1 MSKSLHETWIDDV
14 LPKHSRLTSTV
25 IAIIES
31 ILQQRNIAYLSVS
44 GRTKDR
50 TSILEKIS
58 RKGYKNPAESLTDL
72 SGIRV
77 IVYFES
83 DVAEVSKII
92 AEAFRVDARN
102 SSNKDDILSPN
113 QIGYR
118 SVHFVCDLGSA
129 RSKSPEHRGIETLKF
144 EFQVR
149 TVLQHAWAEIS
160 HDRQYKLSGKLPRE
174 LERKLYLYAGLLE
187 IADKGFG
194 EISAAV
200 DSYVRETTEKARG
213 GVLNEEVNS
222 LSLKS
227 FVSNWERTHGVMLEP
242 TKDDLTVL
250 VNELAQFGV
259 HTLGELA
266 KIEPGNYAEILKQGP
281 AHNTIYGLVRDWMII
296 SDWRRLVRDV
306 EIRWVMDDE
315 ALLRHY
321 LDKEE
326 FNEFATHFEWVD
338 PQYGFYTPNRD

>member
-1 MSKSLHETWIDDV
+1 MSKSLHEGWVDVV

-25 IAIIES
+25 VSIIES

-50 TSILEKIS
+50 DSVLEKIS

-72 SGIRV
+72 SGIRI

-83 DVAEVSKII
+83 DVEIVSQII
-92 AEAFRVDARN
+92 AEAFRVDAEN
-102 SSNKDDILSPN
+102 SSNKDDALSPN

-118 SVHFVCDLGSA
+118 SVHFVCDLGPD
-129 RSKSPEHRGIETLKF
+129 RSTAPEHKGIETLKF

-160 HDRQYKLSGKLPRE
+160 HDRQYKLSGKLPKE
-174 LERKLYLYAGLLE
+174 IERKLYLYAGLLE
-187 IADKGFG
+187 IADKGFD
-194 EISAAV
+194 EISTAV
-200 DSYVRETTEKARG
+200 DNYVQETAENARG
-213 GVLNEEVNS
+213 GELSEEVNS

-227 FVSNWERTHGVMLEP
+227 FVSNWQRTHQVALQP

-250 VNELAQFGV
+250 VEELAQFGV

-266 KIEPGNYAEILKQGP
+266 RIEPRNYAEILKQHP
-281 AHNTIYGLVRDWMII
+281 ARNTIYGLIRDWMLIA
-296 SDWRRLVRDV
+296 DWRRLVSDV
-306 EIRWVMDDE
+306 KIRWVMDDE

-321 LDKEE
+321 FDKEE
-326 FNEFATHFEWVD
+326 FNKLASNFEWVD
-338 PQYGFYTPNRD
+338 PQYGFYTPSAD